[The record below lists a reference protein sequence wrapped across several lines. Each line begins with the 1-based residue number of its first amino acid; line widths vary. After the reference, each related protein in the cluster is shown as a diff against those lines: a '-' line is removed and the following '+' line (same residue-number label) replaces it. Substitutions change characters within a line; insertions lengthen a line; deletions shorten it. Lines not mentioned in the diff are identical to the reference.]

1 MRFFLDSAQA
11 EEVRQAVR
19 LPYVAGISTNPDLL
33 RQAGLDGVESLLQ
46 VVAKSGRRDWKIW
59 VQLRS
64 ESCHG
69 LVEEA
74 QRLSSTLSAMTGGAF
89 AGPTL
94 VIKMMPS
101 PDALLAATI
110 LIKEGLEVCLTAINN
125 PLQALAVSTLPHL
138 ESKAGEP
145 VLTEG
150 PPASRNPHQPH
161 YLATY
166 VERIDDD
173 GRSGVDELLA
183 ILDALHVGQ
192 RRTRVLA
199 ASIRSLEVLE
209 EVVRK
214 VSQRPAGLLDV
225 TLPFSLL
232 SGLLDD
238 PVTRQ
243 AADIFAELP

>member
-1 MRFFLDSAQA
+1 M
-11 EEVRQAVR
+11 
-19 LPYVAGISTNPDLL
+19 
-33 RQAGLDGVESLLQ
+33 
-46 VVAKSGRRDWKIW
+46 
-59 VQLRS
+59 
-64 ESCHG
+64 
-69 LVEEA
+69 
-74 QRLSSTLSAMTGGAF
+74 
-89 AGPTL
+89 
-94 VIKMMPS
+94 
-101 PDALLAATI
+101 
-110 LIKEGLEVCLTAINN
+110 
-125 PLQALAVSTLPHL
+125 
-138 ESKAGEP
+138 
-145 VLTEG
+145 
-150 PPASRNPHQPH
+150 
-161 YLATY
+161 
-166 VERIDDD
+166 
-173 GRSGVDELLA
+173 LA